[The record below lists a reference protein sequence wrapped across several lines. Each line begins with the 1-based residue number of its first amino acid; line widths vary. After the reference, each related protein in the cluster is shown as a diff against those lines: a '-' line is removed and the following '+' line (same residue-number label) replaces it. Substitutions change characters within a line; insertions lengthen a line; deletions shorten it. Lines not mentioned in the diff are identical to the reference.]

1 MGIIRAITQAIGGGL
16 ADQWLEVYEAD
27 DMGDNTVF
35 TSGVLIRKGQNR
47 KGTPDTVSN
56 GSVIHVYDN
65 QFMMLVDG
73 GKVVDYTAEPGYYK
87 VDNSSMP
94 SMFNGE
100 LGEAVKETF
109 SRIKFGG
116 QTPTMQKVFF
126 INLQEIKGIKFGT
139 RNPINYFDNFYNAEL
154 FLRAHGTYSIKV
166 TNPLQCRKGTGN
178 LRRIQAA
185 SLTFSPIRATIL
197 LYQTDYGGTYH
208 ANLSS
213 RHGTHRR
220 FDLQI
225 HQSRHIP
232 CRLWL

>member
-56 GSVIHVYDN
+56 GSIIHVYDN

-73 GKVVDYTAEPGYYK
+73 GKIVDYTAEPGYYK

-100 LGEAVKETF
+100 FGESLKETF
-109 SRIKFGG
+109 NRFKFGG
-116 QTPTMQKVFF
+116 QTPTMQKVFLSICRRSKESNSVPEIRSIILIIF
-126 INLQEIKGIKFGT
+126 ITQNCFCVHM
-139 RNPINYFDNFYNAEL
+139 EL
-154 FLRAHGTYSIKV
+154 IPSK
-166 TNPLQCRKGTGN
+166 
-178 LRRIQAA
+178 
-185 SLTFSPIRATIL
+185 SPIRCSSMRKPSRKIRIMWRSHPSMNSICPSFRGTAGI
-197 LYQTDYGGTYH
+197 YQPDVSGRDQNFLCDFKSKRTWKVYGEY
-208 ANLSS
+208 A
-213 RHGTHRR
+213 R
-220 FDLQI
+220 
-225 HQSRHIP
+225 
-232 CRLWL
+232 

>member
-56 GSVIHVYDN
+56 GSIIHVYDN

-73 GKVVDYTAEPGYYK
+73 GKIVDYTAEPGYYK

-100 LGEAVKETF
+100 FGESLKETF
-109 SRIKFGG
+109 NRFKFGG

-139 RNPINYFDNFYNAEL
+139 RNPINYFDNFITQNCFCVHMEL
-154 FLRAHGTYSIKV
+154 IPSK
-166 TNPLQCRKGTGN
+166 
-178 LRRIQAA
+178 
-185 SLTFSPIRATIL
+185 SPIRC
-197 LYQTDYGGTYH
+197 
-208 ANLSS
+208 SS
-213 RHGTHRR
+213 MRKP
-220 FDLQI
+220 
-225 HQSRHIP
+225 SRKIRIMWRSHPSMNSICP
-232 CRLWL
+232 SF